1 MVAATA
7 LITVVAA
14 ESGAISGYATVVNAM
29 ADSMGLEGD
38 YSYTSDFTQTSASI
52 YACNPDSEGNPSHF
66 VNDIGNGQYY
76 DPWTGQIG
84 NVSELT
90 LATKGDLGGSR
101 DLVYK

>member
-7 LITVVAA
+7 LITVVAV
-14 ESGAISGYATVVNAM
+14 ESGAISGYATVANAM
-29 ADSMGLEGD
+29 ADSMGFEGD

-66 VNDIGNGQYY
+66 VNDIGNGRYY
-76 DPWTGQIG
+76 DPQTGQIG

-101 DLVYK
+101 NLVYK

>member
-7 LITVVAA
+7 LITVVAV
-14 ESGAISGYATVVNAM
+14 ESGAISGYATAANAM

-38 YSYTSDFTQTSASI
+38 YSYTSDSTQASASI

-76 DPWTGQIG
+76 DPWTGQTG
-84 NVSELT
+84 NVS
-90 LATKGDLGGSR
+90 DLNLCTTGNGSSR
-101 DLVYK
+101 NLIYSN

>member
-7 LITVVAA
+7 LITVVAV
-14 ESGAISGYATVVNAM
+14 ESGAISGYAIAANAM
-29 ADSMGLEGD
+29 ADSMGLAGE
-38 YSYTSDFTQTSASI
+38 YSYTSDSSQASASI

-76 DPWTGQIG
+76 NPWTGQIG

-101 DLVYK
+101 NLVYK